1 MSDFDTLIHGPAVT
15 PYGLTAVSIGI
26 LEGQVA
32 AIGSKVKGKAKHT
45 ITVKDG
51 LILPGFIDAHV
62 HFNEPGRT
70 DWEGFE
76 TGSTAL
82 AAGGATTFFDMPL
95 NSSPPV
101 LDRKSFEE
109 KRRIGEQKSRVDFA
123 LWGGLTPDSLD
134 HLEAMAEAGAIG
146 FKAFMCPSG
155 LDEFG
160 AANASILK
168 RGMRIAAKVGLPV
181 AVHAED
187 PDVIAK
193 HHAAHPCPSPGSMA
207 DWLDSRPIAAE
218 LSAIRIAIELAAE
231 TGCKLHIVHVTCAEG
246 IDLVAQAKRSGV
258 DVTVETCPHYLLLDR
273 AAAIAIGPRA
283 KCAPPIREVA
293 RVEAL
298 WDRMETGAIDTLGSD
313 HSPSPLDMKQG
324 EDVFAMWGGIAGCQH
339 GLSLLLDGKF
349 GALDSFMLAT
359 LASANVAAR
368 FGLAGSKGCLAV
380 GMDADFS
387 IFRSKPHVIETA
399 DLLDR
404 HKLSPYVGMKLRW
417 QVEST
422 WLRGRIVTAE
432 TRGQFIS
439 PAKD

>member
-1 MSDFDTLIHGPAVT
+1 MSDFDTLIHGIAVT
-15 PYGLTAVSIGI
+15 PYGQTEVSIGVV
-26 LEGQVA
+26 EGQIA
-32 AIGSKVKGKAKHT
+32 AIGSKVKGKAKE
-45 ITVKDG
+45 TVTLKDG
-51 LILPGFIDAHV
+51 LILPGFIDGHV

-76 TGSTAL
+76 TGSAAI

-101 LDRKSFEE
+101 LDRASFEE

-160 AANASILK
+160 AADASVLK
-168 RGMRIAAKVGLPV
+168 SGMRVAAKVGLPV

-193 HHAAHPCPSPGSMA
+193 HQAAHPCPSPGTMA
-207 DWLDSRPIAAE
+207 DWLDSRPISAE

-273 AAAIAIGPRA
+273 QAAIAIGPRA

-298 WDRMETGAIDTLGSD
+298 WDRMETGSIDTLGSD

-324 EDVFAMWGGIAGCQH
+324 DDVFAMWGGIAGCQH
-339 GLSLLLDGKF
+339 GFPLLLDGKF
-349 GALDSFMLAT
+349 GALDPFMLAT

-387 IFRSKPHVIETA
+387 ILRRKSHVISQA

-404 HKLSPYVGMKLRW
+404 HKLSPYVGMNLRW

-422 WLRGRIVTAE
+422 WLRGSIVTPE
-432 TRGQFIS
+432 TRGRFVS

>member
-1 MSDFDTLIHGPAVT
+1 MSDFDTLIHGMAVT
-15 PYGLTAVSIGI
+15 PYGQTEVSIGVV
-26 LEGQVA
+26 EGQIA
-32 AIGSKVKGKAKHT
+32 AIGSKVKGKAKQT
-45 ITVKDG
+45 IQVKDG

-76 TGSTAL
+76 TGSTAI

-101 LDRKSFEE
+101 LDRTSFEE

-160 AANASILK
+160 AADASVLK

-181 AVHAED
+181 AVHSED

-193 HHAAHPCPSPGSMA
+193 HQAAHPCPSPGTMA
-207 DWLDSRPIAAE
+207 DWLDSRPVAAE
-218 LSAIRIAIELAAE
+218 LSAIRMAIELAAE

-273 AAAIAIGPRA
+273 SAAIGIGPRA
-283 KCAPPIREVA
+283 KCAPPIREVG

-298 WDRMETGAIDTLGSD
+298 WDRMETGSIDTLGSD

-324 EDVFAMWGGIAGCQH
+324 DDVFAMWGGIAGCQH
-339 GLSLLLDGKF
+339 GFPLLLDGRF
-349 GALDSFMLAT
+349 GALDPFMLAT

-368 FGLAGSKGCLAV
+368 FGLAESKGCLAV

-387 IFRSKPHVIETA
+387 ILRRRSHVIAQE

-404 HKLSPYVGMKLRW
+404 HKLSPYLGMNLRW
-417 QVEST
+417 QFEST
-422 WLRGRIVTAE
+422 WLRGSLVTPE
-432 TRGQFIS
+432 TRGRFVS

>member
-1 MSDFDTLIHGPAVT
+1 MSEFDTLIHGMAVT
-15 PYGLTAVSIGI
+15 PYGQTEVSIGI
-26 LEGQVA
+26 LEGQIA
-32 AIGSKVKGKAKHT
+32 AIGSKVKGKAKETVT
-45 ITVKDG
+45 IKDG

-76 TGSTAL
+76 TGSTAI

-101 LDRKSFEE
+101 LDRASFEE

-160 AANASILK
+160 AADASVLK
-168 RGMRIAAKVGLPV
+168 RGMRIGAKVGLPV

-187 PDVIAK
+187 TTVIAK
-193 HHAAHPCPSPGSMA
+193 HQAAHPFPSPGTMA
-207 DWLDSRPIAAE
+207 DWLDSRPISAE

-273 AAAIAIGPRA
+273 QAAIAIGPRA

-298 WDRMETGAIDTLGSD
+298 WDRMETGSIDTLGSD

-324 EDVFAMWGGIAGCQH
+324 DDVFAMWGGIAGCQH
-339 GLSLLLDGKF
+339 GFPLLLDGKF
-349 GALDSFMLAT
+349 GALDPFMLAT

-387 IFRSKPHVIETA
+387 ILRRKSHLIEQS

-404 HKLSPYVGMKLRW
+404 HKLSPYVGMNLRW

-422 WLRGRIVTAE
+422 WLRGSIVTPE
-432 TRGQFIS
+432 TRGRFVS

>member
-15 PYGLTAVSIGI
+15 PYGLTEVSIGI
-26 LEGQVA
+26 FEGQIA

-70 DWEGFE
+70 EWEGFA
-76 TGSTAL
+76 TGSAAI

-101 LDRKSFEE
+101 LDRASFEE

-155 LDEFG
+155 LDEFS
-160 AANASILK
+160 AADASILK

-193 HHAAHPCPSPGSMA
+193 HQAAHPCPSPGSMA
-207 DWLDSRPIAAE
+207 DWLDSRPVAAE

-231 TGCKLHIVHVTCAEG
+231 TGCRLHIVHVTCAEG

-258 DVTVETCPHYLLLDR
+258 DVTAETCPHYLLLDR
-273 AAAIAIGPRA
+273 QAAIAIGPRA

-339 GLSLLLDGKF
+339 GLPLLLDGKF
-349 GALDSFMLAT
+349 GALDPFMLAT
-359 LASANVAAR
+359 LASANVASR
-368 FGLAGSKGCLAV
+368 FGLAGTKGCPAV

-387 IFRSKPHVIETA
+387 ILRSKPHVIETA

-404 HKLSPYVGMKLRW
+404 HKLSPYVGMNLRW

-422 WLRGRIVTAE
+422 WLRGRIVTSE
-432 TRGQFIS
+432 TRGRFVS

>member
-1 MSDFDTLIHGPAVT
+1 MSDFDTLIHGMAVT
-15 PYGLTAVSIGI
+15 PYGQTEVSIGVV
-26 LEGQVA
+26 EGQIA
-32 AIGSKVKGKAKHT
+32 AIGSNVKGKAKQT
-45 ITVKDG
+45 IQVKDG

-76 TGSTAL
+76 TGSTAI
-82 AAGGATTFFDMPL
+82 AAGGVTTFFDMPL
-95 NSSPPV
+95 NSNPPV
-101 LDRKSFEE
+101 LDLASFEE

-134 HLEAMAEAGAIG
+134 HLEAMAVAGAIG

-160 AANASILK
+160 AADASVLK
-168 RGMRIAAKVGLPV
+168 RGMKTAAKVGLPV

-187 PDVIAK
+187 PEVIAK
-193 HHAAHPCPSPGSMA
+193 HQATHPCPRPGTMA
-207 DWLDSRPIAAE
+207 DWLDSRPVAAE
-218 LSAIRIAIELAAE
+218 LSAIRMAIELAAE

-273 AAAIAIGPRA
+273 QAAMAIGPRA
-283 KCAPPIREVA
+283 KCAPPIREVG

-298 WDRMETGAIDTLGSD
+298 WDRMETGSIDTLGSD
-313 HSPSPLDMKQG
+313 HSPSPPDMKQG
-324 EDVFAMWGGIAGCQH
+324 DDVFAMWGGIAGCQH
-339 GLSLLLDGKF
+339 GFPLLLDGRF

-359 LASANVAAR
+359 LASANVASR

-387 IFRSKPHVIETA
+387 ILRRKSHVIAQA

-404 HKLSPYVGMKLRW
+404 HKLSPYVGMNLRW

-422 WLRGRIVTAE
+422 WLRGIIVTPE
-432 TRGQFIS
+432 TRGRFVG

>member
-1 MSDFDTLIHGPAVT
+1 MSDFDTLIHGLAVT
-15 PYGLTAVSIGI
+15 PYGQTEVSIGV
-26 LEGQVA
+26 LEGQIA
-32 AIGSKVKGKAKHT
+32 AIGSKVKGTAKET
-45 ITVKDG
+45 IVVKNG

-70 DWEGFE
+70 EWEGFE
-76 TGSTAL
+76 TGSSAL

-101 LDRKSFEE
+101 LDRGSFDE

-134 HLEAMAEAGAIG
+134 HLEAMADAGAIG

-160 AANASILK
+160 ESDASVLK
-168 RGMRIAAKVGLPV
+168 KGMRVAAKLGLPV

-187 PDVIAK
+187 PAVIAK
-193 HHAAHPCPSPGSMA
+193 HQAAHPCPHPGSMA
-207 DWLDSRPIAAE
+207 DWLDSRPVAAE
-218 LSAIRIAIELAAE
+218 LSAIRIAIEIAAE

-246 IDLVAQAKRSGV
+246 IDLVTQAKRSGV

-283 KCAPPIREVA
+283 KCAPPIRTVA
-293 RVEAL
+293 SVEAL

-313 HSPSPLDMKQG
+313 HSPSPLVMKLG
-324 EDVFAMWGGIAGCQH
+324 DDVFAMWGGIAGCQH
-339 GLSLLLDGKF
+339 GMPLLLDGKF
-349 GALDSFMLAT
+349 GALDPFMLST
-359 LASANVAAR
+359 LAAANVAAR
-368 FGLAGSKGCLAV
+368 FGLASSKGCLAV

-387 IFRSKPHVIETA
+387 IIRSKPRVIEAA

-404 HKLSPYVGMKLRW
+404 HKLSPYVGMNLRW
-417 QVEST
+417 LVEST
-422 WLRGRIVTAE
+422 WLRGRVVTSE
-432 TRGQFIS
+432 TRGQFVS
-439 PAKD
+439 PSKD

>member
-1 MSDFDTLIHGPAVT
+1 MSDFDTLIHGHAVT
-15 PYGLTAVSIGI
+15 PYGQTQVSIGI
-26 LEGQVA
+26 LEGQIA

-76 TGSTAL
+76 TGSTAI

-101 LDRKSFEE
+101 LDRASFEE
-109 KRRIGEQKSRVDFA
+109 KRRLGEQKSRVDFA

-134 HLEAMAEAGAIG
+134 HLEALAEAGAIG

-160 AANASILK
+160 AADASILK

-187 PDVIAK
+187 PAVIAK
-193 HHAAHPCPSPGSMA
+193 HQAAHPCPSPGSMA

-246 IDLVAQAKRSGV
+246 IDLVTQAKRSGV
-258 DVTVETCPHYLLLDR
+258 DVTVETCPHYLLMDR

-339 GLSLLLDGKF
+339 GLPLLLDGKF
-349 GALDSFMLAT
+349 GALDPFMLAT

-368 FGLAGSKGCLAV
+368 FGLAGTKGCLAV

-387 IFRSKPHVIETA
+387 ILRSRPHVIEQG

-404 HKLSPYVGMKLRW
+404 HKLSPYVGMNLRW

>member
-1 MSDFDTLIHGPAVT
+1 MSDFDTLIHGMAVT
-15 PYGLTAVSIGI
+15 PYGQTEVSIGVA
-26 LEGQVA
+26 EGQIV
-32 AIGSKVKGKAKHT
+32 AIGSKVKGKAKES
-45 ITVKDG
+45 IQVRDG

-76 TGSTAL
+76 TGSAAI
-82 AAGGATTFFDMPL
+82 AAGGTTTYFDMPL

-101 LDRKSFEE
+101 LDRASFEE
-109 KRRIGEQKSRVDFA
+109 KRRIGERKSRVDFA

-160 AANASILK
+160 AADASVLK
-168 RGMRIAAKVGLPV
+168 RGMRTAAKVGLPV

-187 PDVIAK
+187 PAVIAK
-193 HHAAHPCPSPGSMA
+193 HQAAHPCPSPGTMA
-207 DWLDSRPIAAE
+207 DWLDSRPVKAE

-246 IDLVAQAKRSGV
+246 IDLVVQAKRSGV

-273 AAAIAIGPRA
+273 QAAIAIGPRA

-298 WDRMETGAIDTLGSD
+298 WDRMETGSIDTLGSD
-313 HSPSPLDMKQG
+313 HSPSPPDLKQG
-324 EDVFAMWGGIAGCQH
+324 DDVFAMWGGIAGCQH
-339 GLSLLLDGKF
+339 GLPLLLDGKF
-349 GALDSFMLAT
+349 GALDPFMLAT

-368 FGLAGSKGCLAV
+368 FGLAESKGCLAV

-387 IFRSKPHVIETA
+387 ILRCSSKVIAQAE
-399 DLLDR
+399 LLDR
-404 HKLSPYVGMKLRW
+404 HKLSPYVGMNLRW

-422 WLRGRIVTAE
+422 WLRGRIVTPE
-432 TRGQFIS
+432 TRGRFVC

>member
-1 MSDFDTLIHGPAVT
+1 MSDFDTLIHGMAVT
-15 PYGLTAVSIGI
+15 PYGQTEVSIGVV
-26 LEGQVA
+26 EGQIA
-32 AIGSKVKGKAKHT
+32 AIGSKVKGKAKE
-45 ITVKDG
+45 TVTLKDG
-51 LILPGFIDAHV
+51 LILPGFIDGHV

-76 TGSTAL
+76 TGSAAI

-101 LDRKSFEE
+101 LDRASFEE

-160 AANASILK
+160 AADASVLK
-168 RGMRIAAKVGLPV
+168 SGMRVAAKVGLPV

-193 HHAAHPCPSPGSMA
+193 HQAAHPCPSPGTMA
-207 DWLDSRPIAAE
+207 DWLDSRPISAE

-273 AAAIAIGPRA
+273 QAAIAIGPRA

-298 WDRMETGAIDTLGSD
+298 WDRMETGSIDTLGSD

-324 EDVFAMWGGIAGCQH
+324 DDVFAMWGGIAGCQH
-339 GLSLLLDGKF
+339 GLPLLLDGKF
-349 GALDSFMLAT
+349 GALDPFMLAT

-387 IFRSKPHVIETA
+387 ILRRKSHLIEQS

-404 HKLSPYVGMKLRW
+404 HKLSPYVGMNLRW

-422 WLRGRIVTAE
+422 WLRGSIVTPE
-432 TRGQFIS
+432 TRGR
-439 PAKD
+439 

>member
-1 MSDFDTLIHGPAVT
+1 MSDFDTLIHGMAVT
-15 PYGLTAVSIGI
+15 PYGQTEVSIGVA
-26 LEGQVA
+26 EGQIV
-32 AIGSKVKGKAKHT
+32 AIGSKVKGKAKES
-45 ITVKDG
+45 IQVRDG

-62 HFNEPGRT
+62 HFNEPGRA

-76 TGSTAL
+76 TGSAAI
-82 AAGGATTFFDMPL
+82 AAGGTTTYFDMPL

-101 LDRKSFEE
+101 LDRASFEE
-109 KRRIGEQKSRVDFA
+109 KRRIGERKSRVDFA

-160 AANASILK
+160 AAGASVLK
-168 RGMRIAAKVGLPV
+168 RGMRTAAKVGLPV

-187 PDVIAK
+187 PAVIAK
-193 HHAAHPCPSPGSMA
+193 HQAAHPCPSPGTMA
-207 DWLDSRPIAAE
+207 DWLDSRPVKAE

-273 AAAIAIGPRA
+273 QAAIAIGPRA

-298 WDRMETGAIDTLGSD
+298 WDRMETGSIDTLGSD
-313 HSPSPLDMKQG
+313 HSPSPADLKQG
-324 EDVFAMWGGIAGCQH
+324 DDVFAMWGGIAGCQH
-339 GLSLLLDGKF
+339 GLPLLLDGKF
-349 GALDSFMLAT
+349 GALDPFMLAT

-368 FGLAGSKGCLAV
+368 FGLAESKGCLAV

-387 IFRSKPHVIETA
+387 ILRRRSQVIAQAE
-399 DLLDR
+399 LMDR
-404 HKLSPYVGMKLRW
+404 HKLSPYVGMNLRW

-422 WLRGRIVTAE
+422 WLRGRIVTPE
-432 TRGQFIS
+432 TRGRFVC

>member
-1 MSDFDTLIHGPAVT
+1 MSDFDTLIHGLAVT
-15 PYGLTAVSIGI
+15 PYGQTEVSIGI
-26 LEGQVA
+26 LEGQIA
-32 AIGSKVKGKAKHT
+32 AIGSKVKGKAKKTLHL
-45 ITVKDG
+45 KDG

-101 LDRKSFEE
+101 LDRASFDE
-109 KRRIGEQKSRVDFA
+109 KRRIGEEKSRVDFA

-160 AANASILK
+160 AADASVLK

-193 HHAAHPCPSPGSMA
+193 HQAANPCPSPGSMA
-207 DWLDSRPIAAE
+207 DWLDSRPISAE

-246 IDLVAQAKRSGV
+246 IDLVTQAKRSGV

-273 AAAIAIGPRA
+273 AAAIAVGPRA

-339 GLSLLLDGKF
+339 GLPLLFDGKF
-349 GALDSFMLAT
+349 GALDPFMLAT

-387 IFRSKPHVIETA
+387 ILRPKPRLIEQA

-404 HKLSPYVGMKLRW
+404 HKLSPYVGMNLRW

-422 WLRGRIVTAE
+422 WLRGHIVTAE
-432 TRGQFIS
+432 TRGQFVS